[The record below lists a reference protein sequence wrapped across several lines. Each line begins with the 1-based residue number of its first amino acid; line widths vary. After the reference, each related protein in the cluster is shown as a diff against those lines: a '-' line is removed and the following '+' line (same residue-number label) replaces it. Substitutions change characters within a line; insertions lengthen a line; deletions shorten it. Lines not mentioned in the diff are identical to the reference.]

1 MSVTESQSQPDAKKS
16 LGLME
21 FIETT
26 FMAKGLEDFAERL
39 LYGVTRI
46 TRSSSAFLYLAD
58 SKLPI
63 PQFFH
68 YGLQPEKASMIEKL
82 CTEHHKQI
90 SEKTDLQPLASVFKS
105 ETFKK
110 ADNLILFP
118 LRTEKTKVGLIGLAV
133 QKDSPPPDFIERL
146 LHLMAHTFTG
156 LSERLKSEKQLS
168 NLNMYLNIS
177 SMLAQSLDIHE
188 LLEITLNC
196 CMEAVSA
203 EAASVLLL
211 DDEKKNLIFYQTEGP
226 AKPVLKTAIFP
237 SDKGLAGSVLTSQE
251 PEIINDVH
259 NDPRFYGKIDSDT
272 GFKTKNMIVIPL
284 AAGEEKIGVLEVLN
298 KTNGASFTEEEKF
311 ILLLI
316 AEEIAFAIRNAK
328 MFEYVVNSY
337 CKQRKGLATCKGC
350 KRPLGTWTP
359 CVKYRESDI

>member
-1 MSVTESQSQPDAKKS
+1 MSVTESQSQPNAEKS

-21 FIETT
+21 LIETAL
-26 FMAKGLEDFAERL
+26 MAKGLEDFAERF

-46 TRSSSAFLYLAD
+46 TQSSSAFLYLDD

-82 CTEHHKQI
+82 CTEHHEQI
-90 SEKTDLQPLASVFKS
+90 SENTDLQPASVFTGKAY
-105 ETFKK
+105 KK
-110 ADNLILFP
+110 DDNLIVFP
-118 LRTEKTKVGLIGLAV
+118 LRTEKTNIGLIGLAV
-133 QKDSPPPDFIERL
+133 QKDTIHLDFVERL
-146 LHLMAHTFTG
+146 LHLMAHTFTS

-177 SMLAQSLDIHE
+177 SLLAQSLDIHE
-188 LLEITLNC
+188 LLEITLHC

-203 EAASVLLL
+203 EASSVLLL

-237 SDKGLAGSVLTSQE
+237 SDSGIAGNVLHSQE
-251 PEIINDVH
+251 PEIINDVY

-311 ILLLI
+311 LLLLI

-337 CKQRKGLATCKGC
+337 CKQRQGLATCKGC
-350 KRPLGTWTP
+350 QRPLGTWTP